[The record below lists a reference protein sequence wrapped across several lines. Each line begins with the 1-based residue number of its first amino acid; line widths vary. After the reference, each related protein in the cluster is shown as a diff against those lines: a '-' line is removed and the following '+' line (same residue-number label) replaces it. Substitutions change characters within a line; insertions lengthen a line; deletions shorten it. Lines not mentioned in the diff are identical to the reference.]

1 MHALSVSSRS
11 HAILFQF
18 HSFIMSLEWNPSL
31 DHLVVTSI
39 FFSSS
44 MVFLL
49 LFCFSVVIHFFNGL
63 ALQWQC
69 SCSCTLQCAQYR
81 SFFFLLLS
89 PKTMIINNNN
99 NNNERK
105 RERDT
110 HTHEQKAPSFNCTQ
124 RITLVYWWQFNCLS
138 LGVFITGS
146 AVTTFTTVFT
156 FTVLLTSFVRLFAHT
171 ELVCVCMCTYPG
183 MDRKLN
189 DHIV

>member
-1 MHALSVSSRS
+1 MHALTVSSRS

-18 HSFIMSLEWNPSL
+18 YSFIMSLEWNPSL

-49 LFCFSVVIHFFNGL
+49 LVCVSVVIHFFNGL

-81 SFFFLLLS
+81 SFFFLHLS

-99 NNNERK
+99 NNNERTRE

-110 HTHEQKAPSFNCTQ
+110 HTNKKHRHSTVHNELHLFTDDSLTVSRSVCSLLVRLWLRLPQCLRLRSCWRLSFVC
-124 RITLVYWWQFNCLS
+124 
-138 LGVFITGS
+138 
-146 AVTTFTTVFT
+146 
-156 FTVLLTSFVRLFAHT
+156 LLTLS
-171 ELVCVCMCTYPG
+171 
-183 MDRKLN
+183 
-189 DHIV
+189 